1 VRSAGGATMA
11 FRIETHADGHCTTIR
26 LIGQFRAEYLPDL
39 AAQIRTGGS
48 RIVLDLEEITLVDVD
63 GIRFLRD
70 CQTEGFV
77 LSNCSSYITTW
88 IAMERSSGT

>member
-1 VRSAGGATMA
+1 MA
-11 FRIETHADGHCTTIR
+11 FRIETHTDGHCTTIR

-39 AAQIRTGGS
+39 AAEIRTGGS